1 MIHRRTS
8 IFFVNSRDFTAI
20 RLVTND
26 ISEFYL
32 EKNGDKYLLI
42 CKEFPGSNEESCFE
56 IESSSEIVR
65 LVNLNTQIW
74 YDKGFIHWNEE
85 PLEVHRSQIQMYK
98 EARDIECPV
107 CYENFKTNIG
117 SLCGHTVCMEC
128 MVKMHKNNLKEC
140 PMCRSEDFKYP
151 LRLAIG
157 STVIKL

>member
-1 MIHRRTS
+1 MIHHRTS
-8 IFFVNSRDFTAI
+8 VFFINPSDFSAI
-20 RLVTND
+20 KFVSND

-32 EKNGDKYLLI
+32 EKTGEEVLLI
-42 CKEFPGSNEESCFE
+42 CREFPGSNEESCFA

-65 LVNLNTQIW
+65 LMNMNMRIW